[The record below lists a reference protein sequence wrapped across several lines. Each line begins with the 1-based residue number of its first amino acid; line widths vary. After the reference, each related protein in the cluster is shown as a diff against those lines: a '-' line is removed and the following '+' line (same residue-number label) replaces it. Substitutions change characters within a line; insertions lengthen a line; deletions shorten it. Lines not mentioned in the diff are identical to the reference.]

1 MMSIRQTVL
10 YLIVLVLVFFNLFS
24 KSSTSQCNELKDCSE
39 YINKN
44 FPYKRK
50 MLNGLKECLL
60 ENYTESEFRLIPPSE
75 SNEGF
80 SIQYQ
85 YFLNELVSVEKDVA
99 EINIVL
105 NLFWKDDCL
114 KWNETINS
122 YFPYTRIML
131 NSTDIW
137 RPQIFMPSRITQSFI
152 SKEND
157 DSQIIV
163 HSNGECELK
172 HRLRLK
178 IICEDLPIYFPNDLK
193 ICNISFIIKLITNF
207 NLIKYPENAS
217 SCFPDNV
224 ETREWSINCLE
235 FIETSKVISTTENWP
250 FFKSSN
256 KLYAGSINGT
266 FKIRRYPNNT
276 YSSIVLPSVILY
288 VCSQLLS
295 LIPPYEENYPM
306 ILSSL
311 FLSLTMLLSN
321 LWKALPRFNKF
332 SILPIILNYIY
343 IHCAST
349 VLIIIVTNTINR
361 RKKACLPFLQAYNLK
376 ICKFNAKPISFFLVA
391 SLSLTIPIIQ
401 ALFLEIKWGFVSG
414 LICLIIAWIL
424 LIRIYFSLRVGP
436 SPVEQS
442 SEQVNFQGNKAT
454 IEMDNNENRAS
465 KEITIDPHDKA
476 PWNAKLALFI
486 CRIWNCFQII
496 GNIILNIL
504 LLVIYWQLWETSN

>member
-1 MMSIRQTVL
+1 M
-10 YLIVLVLVFFNLFS
+10 
-24 KSSTSQCNELKDCSE
+24 
-39 YINKN
+39 
-44 FPYKRK
+44 
-50 MLNGLKECLL
+50 
-60 ENYTESEFRLIPPSE
+60 
-75 SNEGF
+75 
-80 SIQYQ
+80 
-85 YFLNELVSVEKDVA
+85 EKDVA
-99 EINIVL
+99 EIFIIL

-122 YFPYTRIML
+122 DFPYIIL

-137 RPQIFMPSRITQSFI
+137 TPQIFMPSRITQSVI

-193 ICNISFIIKLITNF
+193 TCNISFIIKLITNF
-207 NLIKYPENAS
+207 NLTKFHNPENAS
-217 SCFPDNV
+217 SCFPSNG
-224 ETREWSINCLE
+224 ETREWYIDCLK
-235 FIETSKVISTTENWP
+235 FNETSIVISTTENWP
-250 FFKSSN
+250 VLKSSN

-266 FKIRRYPNNT
+266 FKIRRYPHNT

-311 FLSLTMLLSN
+311 FLSLTLLLSN

-332 SILPIILNYIY
+332 SLLPIILNYIY
-343 IHCAST
+343 CHCASN

-376 ICKFNAKPISFFLVA
+376 IYKFNAKPISFFLVA

-401 ALFLEIKWGFVSG
+401 ALFLEINYWGFVSG
-414 LICLIIAWIL
+414 FICMIIVLIL
-424 LIRIYFSLRVGP
+424 IYFSWRVGQ
-436 SPVEQS
+436 SIVKQSTEQDS
-442 SEQVNFQGNKAT
+442 HIGDRAT
-454 IEMDNNENRAS
+454 IEMKNNENPAS
-465 KEITIDPHDKA
+465 NGERVILQTREITIDPNDKA
-476 PWNAKLALFI
+476 LWNAKLALFI

-504 LLVIYWQLWETSN
+504 LFIIYWQIWETSN